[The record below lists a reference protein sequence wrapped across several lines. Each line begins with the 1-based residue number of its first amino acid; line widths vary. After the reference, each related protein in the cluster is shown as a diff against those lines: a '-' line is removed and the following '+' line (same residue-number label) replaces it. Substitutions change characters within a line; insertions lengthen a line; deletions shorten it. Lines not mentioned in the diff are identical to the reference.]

1 MYCLTC
7 DCEYEGWT
15 GNCPNCKNPLEE
27 GVPPLTP
34 NRDQYTSYESLIDLV
49 QKKGG
54 SLTIDVKATEIS
66 KSRTTGFPWRG
77 LGYAWTK
84 RMKGVYEGITVDLNT
99 SEVGKDQ
106 KWSFAY
112 QGHGYAWR
120 QELQGRI
127 GGNEATL
134 TAKKVTR
141 KKRWSF
147 PYHGYGYAWT
157 EEMAGECGERLSI
170 ELKTTEVSKIR
181 RWMFPYFGFGYAWV
195 NEGLLSLSL
204 KNNHNQ

>member
-1 MYCLTC
+1 MYCSKC
-7 DCEYEGWT
+7 DCEFEGWS
-15 GNCPNCKNPLEE
+15 GKCPNCKNPLQE
-27 GVPPLTP
+27 GKLPIPRINDEPIT
-34 NRDQYTSYESLIDLV
+34 YESLIEIVRKNGGTLDIDLAAIEV
-49 QKKGG
+49 EK
-54 SLTIDVKATEIS
+54 TRAT
-66 KSRTTGFPWRG
+66 RFPWLG
-77 LGYAWTK
+77 YGYAWTK

-99 SEVGKDQ
+99 TVVGKDK
-106 KWSFAY
+106 KWSFPY

-134 TAKKVTR
+134 TAMKVTR

-157 EEMAGECGERLSI
+157 EEMAGECGKDIKI
-170 ELKTTEVSKIR
+170 ELMTTEVGKIR

-195 NEGLLSLSL
+195 KEGVLSLTLINSR
-204 KNNHNQ
+204 N